1 MTFDLTNDA
10 NEFRN
15 YLRSRISQYANLA
28 GALPVKLLEVGF
40 QFDQGGAIVVHFDCR
55 PNAQTDGTWTM
66 RYQGNTLDRLH
77 WPELTERV
85 FESSVTFIKLDG
97 ASRTLPNDC
106 SKSANLEQ
114 EMASLLGEML
124 RDSMIDSIASHEL
137 DPLPKA
143 PGFMIGIEELNGNY
157 GWLSDGTTL

>member
-15 YLRSRISQYANLA
+15 YLCSRISQYANLA
-28 GALPVKLLEVGF
+28 RALPVKLLEVGF

-77 WPELTERV
+77 WPNLTERV

-124 RDSMIDSIASHEL
+124 RDSMIAAIASHEL
-137 DPLPKA
+137 DLLPKA

-157 GWLSDGTTL
+157 GWLSDATTL